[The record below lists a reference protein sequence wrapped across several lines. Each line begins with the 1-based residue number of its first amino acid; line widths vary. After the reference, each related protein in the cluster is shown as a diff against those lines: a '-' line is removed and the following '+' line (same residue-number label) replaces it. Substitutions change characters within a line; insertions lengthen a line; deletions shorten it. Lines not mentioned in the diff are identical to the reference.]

1 MSKTAHA
8 AAKSAKPAKAG
19 SAKAEVTS
27 TGRDRATQ
35 HHDAKR
41 LGKY

>member
-1 MSKTAHA
+1 MTKT
-8 AAKSAKPAKAG
+8 KPAKGGA
-19 SAKAEVTS
+19 AKPSPKPDITS

-35 HHDAKR
+35 HIDARR